1 MMWPHMLKLDLKT
14 ESYWIDLPAKV
25 RVKVK
30 PVSTAIMSAAQSMAL
45 DNYRQL
51 VDSGQLDPANE
62 SLRSGT
68 SESLLIKAL
77 ARLSIVEWEG
87 VLAADSDKLA
97 PVNDKNVSDLMDIWL
112 LAQEFLKI
120 YVTQFKLLEIEGNV
134 LAPAANGISAAE
146 ALTAGNAG

>member
-25 RVKVK
+25 RVQVK

>member
-1 MMWPHMLKLDLKT
+1 MLKLDLKT
-14 ESYWIDLPAKV
+14 EAYWIDLPAKV

-45 DNYRQL
+45 DNYRHL
-51 VDSGQLDPANE
+51 VESGELDPANE
-62 SLRSGT
+62 ALRSGI

-77 ARLSIVEWEG
+77 ARLSIVEWQG
-87 VLAADSDKLA
+87 VLAADSDDLA

-112 LAQEFLKI
+112 LAQEFLKA
-120 YVTQFKLLEIEGNV
+120 YVTQFKLLETEGNV

>member
-1 MMWPHMLKLDLKT
+1 MLKLDIKT
-14 ESYWIDLPAKV
+14 EPYWIELPAKV

-51 VDSGQLDPANE
+51 VDSGELDPANDA
-62 SLRSGT
+62 LRKGI

-87 VLAADSDKLA
+87 VLAADNDNLA
-97 PVNDKNVSDLMDIWL
+97 PINDKTVSDLMDIWL

-120 YVTQFKLLEIEGNV
+120 YVTQFKLLETEGNV
-134 LAPAANGISAAE
+134 LAPAASGISAAE